1 MFHIRNARSSD
12 VAEMHA
18 LIMELAEY
26 EKAPQEV
33 IATEST
39 LQEALFGDSPVAIAW
54 VAELDLVVRGMAIC
68 YLRYSTWKGVTL
80 YLEDLIVQEKY
91 RQQGMGRALL
101 LQCIQYAKDNHYQR
115 VSWQVLDWN
124 TPAIE
129 FYKQFNTQF
138 DAGWVNAWVEI
149 G

>member
-1 MFHIRNARSSD
+1 MVNVRNARSSD
-12 VAEMHA
+12 VTAMHR
-18 LIMELAEY
+18 LIVELAEY

-33 IATEST
+33 IATEIT
-39 LQEALFGDSPVAIAW
+39 LHRALFAESPVAIAW
-54 VAELDLVVRGMAIC
+54 VAELNNEVRGMAIC

-80 YLEDLIVQEKY
+80 YLEDLIVQEEY
-91 RQQGMGRALL
+91 RQQGLGRALL
-101 LQCIQYAKDNHYQR
+101 QQCIQYAQEKNYQR

-129 FYKQFNTQF
+129 FYKQFNAQF

>member
-1 MFHIRNARSSD
+1 MFHVRYASSSD
-12 VAEMHA
+12 IAEMHA
-18 LIMELAEY
+18 LILELAEY

-33 IATEST
+33 IATEGT
-39 LQEALFGDSPVAIAW
+39 LHEALFGDSPVAIAW
-54 VAELDLVVRGMAIC
+54 VVELNNTVCGMAIC

-80 YLEDLIVQEKY
+80 YLEDLIVQEQY

-101 LQCIQYAKDNHYQR
+101 LQCIQYAKEKNYQR

>member
-1 MFHIRNARSSD
+1 MVNVRNARSSD
-12 VAEMHA
+12 VTTMHR
-18 LIMELAEY
+18 LIVELAEY

-33 IATEST
+33 IATEIT
-39 LQEALFGDSPVAIAW
+39 LHQALFAESPVAIAW
-54 VAELDLVVRGMAIC
+54 VAELNNEVRGMAIC

-80 YLEDLIVQEKY
+80 YLEDLIVQEEY
-91 RQQGMGRALL
+91 RQRGLGRALL
-101 LQCIQYAKDNHYQR
+101 QQCIQYAQEKNYQR

-129 FYKQFNTQF
+129 FYKQFNAQF